1 MSEYKKA
8 VSLVTDKNK
17 VPCSDGI
24 RRESLSA
31 LGVSLMDGI
40 AGDPLMEGV
49 PGFIQTATERVYAG
63 GNNTF
68 IVLGRDRPHNRLSGY
83 GGAGYTQAGTIDIVA
98 GRFGADAKSVFPDC
112 EKAWVNPS
120 FDRDAA
126 RIYISQRTDVD
137 RNFKLA
143 GGRIHHAD
151 NRSAIALKADGIRII
166 GREGIK
172 LITKSDALNSQG
184 APITK
189 VTGIDLIA
197 GNDDSNLAPLVRG
210 DRITDALSKIV
221 AHIDK
226 LNGIV
231 DSMLMAQMSY
241 NEALAHHFHFSPF
254 FGIATTPSPPVV
266 AGGMKA
272 MIDHLQNTKRSLTT
286 HKTGLQNYKST
297 YLCMSGDK
305 YINSYYNNTN

>member
-8 VSLVTDKNK
+8 VSLIEPNK
-17 VPCSDGI
+17 APCSDGS
-24 RRESLSA
+24 RRQSLDD
-31 LGVSLMDGI
+31 LGASLMSGI
-40 AGDPLMEGV
+40 AGDPLVEGV
-49 PGFIQTATERVYAG
+49 PKFIQTQTEKVYSG

-83 GGAGYTQAGTIDIVA
+83 GGAGYTQAGAIDIVA
-98 GRFGADAKSVFPDC
+98 GRFGADAKSVFSESC
-112 EKAWVNPS
+112 EQAWVNSS
-120 FDRDAA
+120 FERDAA

-172 LITKSDALNSQG
+172 LITKTDAVNSQG

-189 VTGIDLIA
+189 VTGVDLIA

-210 DRITDALSKIV
+210 DRLTEALTKII

-231 DSMLMAQMSY
+231 DSLLMTQMQFN
-241 NEALAHHFHFSPF
+241 NELTHHFHISPF
-254 FGIATTPSPPVV
+254 AGIATSPSPPVV
-266 AGGMKA
+266 ARGKKTL
-272 MIDHLQNTKRSLTT
+272 IDHLENDKKSLKT
-286 HKTGLQNYKST
+286 HKKGLQNYKKT
-297 YLCMSGDK
+297 YLCMDGAK